1 MRLAFK
7 YSGIGVLGF
16 SLLAWPGRGPEPE
29 TGGFSCPEVAQGCQ
43 QDRPPN
49 FQGSQLVD
57 CGTVS
62 CPASFKGNYSRDW
75 TNIRELIRKESSGG
89 GGYRARAKA
98 FQAAKMSGLVPR
110 WGQDNAKTAKSYGE
124 TGGLVTFF
132 DPVTTREVA
141 TLSGTIIDHF
151 PPPPHRT
158 N

>member
-1 MRLAFK
+1 
-7 YSGIGVLGF
+7 
-16 SLLAWPGRGPEPE
+16 
-29 TGGFSCPEVAQGCQ
+29 
-43 QDRPPN
+43 
-49 FQGSQLVD
+49 
-57 CGTVS
+57 
-62 CPASFKGNYSRDW
+62 
-75 TNIRELIRKESSGG
+75 
-89 GGYRARAKA
+89 
-98 FQAAKMSGLVPR
+98 MSGLVPR